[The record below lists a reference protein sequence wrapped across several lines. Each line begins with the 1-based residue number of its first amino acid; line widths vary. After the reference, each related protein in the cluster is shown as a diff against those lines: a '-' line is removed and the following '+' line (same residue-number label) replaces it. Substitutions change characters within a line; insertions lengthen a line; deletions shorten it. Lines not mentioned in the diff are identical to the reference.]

1 MSMLFPVY
9 AVVYSLVYI
18 KVTKCIL
25 LLSYMVSVYEVNRVG
40 KSIFGFP
47 RYILC
52 RTNHTHTHIV
62 IEIYCNNPFH
72 IVGMFAFIYFPIFS
86 VLKMIMSHP
95 YMNKSLF

>member
-72 IVGMFAFIYFPIFS
+72 IVGRYVCFHLFS
-86 VLKMIMSHP
+86 HFQCPQNDYVT
-95 YMNKSLF
+95 SLYE